1 MNISFKSSVEGFV
14 FYSFA
19 PDKREKSPTFKG
31 DTPKNVLVRCSLY
44 DWKYSKISDEVSMLF
59 ILLLLALVD
68 NHGGESLC
76 GFLQQL
82 TQNSVSKL
90 HNILWSKITLI
101 SEVAA
106 AAVHLKSSI
115 PLSLSC

>member
-44 DWKYSKISDEVSMLF
+44 DCKYSKISHKVSMLF
-59 ILLLLALVD
+59 IVPLLALVD

-82 TQNSVSKL
+82 TQNSVKL
-90 HNILWSKITLI
+90 HDTLWSKITLI

>member
-19 PDKREKSPTFKG
+19 PDKREKITRLQRRH
-31 DTPKNVLVRCSLY
+31 TQRCTREVQLARLQILQNQPKASA
-44 DWKYSKISDEVSMLF
+44 
-59 ILLLLALVD
+59 LLLASVD
-68 NHGGESLC
+68 NHGGKSLC

-82 TQNSVSKL
+82 
-90 HNILWSKITLI
+90 HDILWSKITLI

-106 AAVHLKSSI
+106 AAVRLKSSI